1 MVEINTE
8 KDILEMKLQH
18 EQENTRRLSRNEEN
32 LRWTRNELM
41 DMINRSSDINE
52 LRKRMAS
59 KRLY

>member
-1 MVEINTE
+1 MVEIKTE